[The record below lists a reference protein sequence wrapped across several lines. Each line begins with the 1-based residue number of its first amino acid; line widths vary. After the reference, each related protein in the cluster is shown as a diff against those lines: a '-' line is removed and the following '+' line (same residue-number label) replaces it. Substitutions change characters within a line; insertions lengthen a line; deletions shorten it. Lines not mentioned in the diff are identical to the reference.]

1 MAQEDKI
8 LLFSDIS
15 SKLRYGVVVY
25 IDPCELKDGYSDHD
39 IVKLTTEDVNKIYY
53 IIERGVTV
61 KPYLFPISSMTN
73 EQEKEY
79 RGTFEETGN
88 KDIPLRIT
96 KETVEWLDKNMFD
109 RFGLIPKGLAIDAT
123 YKNIY

>member
-1 MAQEDKI
+1 MTQEDKI

-25 IDPCELKDGYSDHD
+25 IDPCELKDGYSDND
-39 IVKLTTEDVNKIYY
+39 TVKLTPKDVNKIYD

-61 KPYLFPISSMTN
+61 KPYLFPTSSMTD

-79 RGTFEETGN
+79 RATFEETGN

-96 KETVEWLDKNMFD
+96 KETVEWWDKNMFD
-109 RFGLIPKGLAIDAT
+109 WLGLIPKGLAIDAIG
-123 YKNIY
+123 KNIY